1 MNSSLPSC
9 LPPSLPPFPPSDEVL
24 AMEQKML
31 QHFRFRISMPTLH
44 AFLTRFLKLGAG
56 GHLCSPRAF
65 YFAERALQEHEILH
79 YRPSLVAAAA
89 LYLARRNETLD
100 AWTPT
105 LIAYSGYTEADVF
118 PIAVLLSKWAHETT
132 QTQSRRLLNAVK
144 KKFSSSKWSEVAEAD
159 HLRLPVS

>member
-1 MNSSLPSC
+1 LGRREGGREGKREGGRARTRADRTGKALAHPFLS
-9 LPPSLPPFPPSDEVL
+9 PSLPCP
-24 AMEQKML
+24 Q
-31 QHFRFRISMPTLH
+31 
-44 AFLTRFLKLGAG
+44 
-56 GHLCSPRAF
+56 
-65 YFAERALQEHEILH
+65 
-79 YRPSLVAAAA
+79 
-89 LYLARRNETLD
+89 
-100 AWTPT
+100 TPT